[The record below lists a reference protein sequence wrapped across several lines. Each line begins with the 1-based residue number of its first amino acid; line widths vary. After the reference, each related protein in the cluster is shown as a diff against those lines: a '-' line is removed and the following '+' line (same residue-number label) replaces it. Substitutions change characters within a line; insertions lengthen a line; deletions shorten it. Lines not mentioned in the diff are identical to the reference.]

1 MSNTRIFAS
10 DLQFGEFRAI
20 LRGVV
25 VKKIH
30 NLAKGKWRCSKHRT
44 MNERGRY
51 VQARDAHTKICR
63 LSNWPTGKNRY

>member
-1 MSNTRIFAS
+1 MPNTRIFAS

-20 LRGVV
+20 LRGGV

-44 MNERGRY
+44 MNERGRTIRSSAGCSY
-51 VQARDAHTKICR
+51 GNLQTLKLA
-63 LSNWPTGKNRY
+63 NW